1 MAGVVLFSFSPSAR
15 SCHPVR
21 KDASLSVCMGGYICP
36 VLSYFKEQKPS
47 IQQGSSISSD
57 CHSPEAFSTF
67 SNGRP
72 SSTLNRGLTEPTE
85 RETGIFTVY
94 SMASKGM
101 EKILQSREGY

>member
-1 MAGVVLFSFSPSAR
+1 
-15 SCHPVR
+15 
-21 KDASLSVCMGGYICP
+21 MGGYICP

-101 EKILQSREGY
+101 ERILQSGEGY